1 MLSLLA
7 LSYALA
13 SSVVVQAQALTAVRS
28 DSLLPA
34 VTQLKQPVL
43 SDETAGGASRKRYAF
58 DDLGFSI
65 AFPSAPRG
73 GSTPNPGFGK
83 SEAYN
88 HLIVAG
94 ADDGLYMVFC
104 VTGMPFASEQ
114 LSPAQRDGI
123 FRAVWQ
129 DLTKTITAEL
139 EKSGS
144 KARVTPGEERAATL
158 GTLAGREQD
167 LKFGLK
173 SARIR
178 AALRNNRMYVV
189 VTVNNSGALAANRNA
204 FFNSFT
210 LTQRR

>member
-1 MLSLLA
+1 M
-7 LSYALA
+7 
-13 SSVVVQAQALTAVRS
+13 
-28 DSLLPA
+28 LPA
-34 VTQLKQPVL
+34 VTAIKQPTV
-43 SDETAGGASRKRYAF
+43 SDDAKGVASWKRYAF
-58 DDLGFSI
+58 DDLGFRI

-73 GSTPNPGFGK
+73 GSAPNPGFGK

-88 HLIVAG
+88 HILTAA
-94 ADDGLYMVFC
+94 ADDGLYMIFC
-104 VTGMPFASEQ
+104 VTGMPFAAER
-114 LSPAQRDGI
+114 LSPVQRDEI
-123 FRAVWQ
+123 YRAVWQ

-158 GTLAGREQD
+158 GGLTGREQD

-178 AALRNNRMYVV
+178 AAMTNNRMYVA

-204 FFNSFT
+204 FFNSFA
-210 LTQRR
+210 LTPRR

>member
-1 MLSLLA
+1 M
-7 LSYALA
+7 
-13 SSVVVQAQALTAVRS
+13 T
-28 DSLLPA
+28 D
-34 VTQLKQPVL
+34 LKQPVV
-43 SDETAGGASRKRYAF
+43 SDDAKSVANWKRYAF
-58 DDLGFSI
+58 DDLGFRI

-73 GSTPNPGFGK
+73 GSVPNPGFGK

-88 HLIVAG
+88 HILIAA
-94 ADDGLYMVFC
+94 ADDGLYMIFC

-114 LSPAQRDGI
+114 LSPAQRDEI

-144 KARVTPGEERAATL
+144 KARVTPGAERAATL
-158 GTLAGREQD
+158 GGLAGREQD
-167 LKFGLK
+167 LKFNLK

-178 AALRNNRMYVV
+178 AALQNNRMYVV

-204 FFNSFT
+204 FFNSFA